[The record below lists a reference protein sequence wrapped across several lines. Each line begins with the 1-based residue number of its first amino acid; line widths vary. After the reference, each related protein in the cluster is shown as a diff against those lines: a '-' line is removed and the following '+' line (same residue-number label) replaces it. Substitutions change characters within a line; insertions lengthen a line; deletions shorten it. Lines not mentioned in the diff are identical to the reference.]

1 MALNFAE
8 LSAGNLYTLQACVS
22 TNTENPVLAAAIFW
36 APQVMSTK
44 HALQKCRIHRERLL
58 GASGK

>member
-22 TNTENPVLAAAIFW
+22 TNTENPVLAAAIF
-36 APQVMSTK
+36 
-44 HALQKCRIHRERLL
+44 
-58 GASGK
+58 